1 MPASPSPADRAA
13 RSLFRAGAIALLL
26 ARSLC
31 AQAPSVGTPAVGP
44 AHGSLIVAG
53 GGELDREIWERFIL
67 LAGGEAAR
75 IVVIPTAA
83 RDDELPDGW
92 RGHDQL
98 RATGIRNFVT
108 LHTRDPEEAGAE
120 SFVQPL
126 REASGVWLP
135 GGRPWRLVDAYLHTL
150 VHEELFL
157 LLERGGVVGGTS
169 AGASIQASLLIRG
182 DRTTNRVVFSR
193 DYPEGFGLLEQVAV
207 DQHLSARGREE
218 DLWQVLGLHP
228 DLLGIGL
235 DEGTALVIQGN
246 RAEVMGG
253 GEVLIYDATLPTLEA
268 HRLARGAIFDLGA
281 RVPIEGHDPEEVGI
295 RLPSADDR

>member
-1 MPASPSPADRAA
+1 MPVSPSPAARAA
-13 RSLFRAGAIALLL
+13 RNLFRAGPTALLL
-26 ARSLC
+26 AGSLC

-44 AHGSLIVAG
+44 PRGSLIVAG

-67 LAGGEAAR
+67 LAGGEEAK

-92 RGHDQL
+92 RGHAQL
-98 RATGIRNFVT
+98 RTTGIRDFVT
-108 LHTRDPEEAGAE
+108 LHTRDPGRAGAE
-120 SFVQPL
+120 NFVQPL

-182 DRTTNRVVFSR
+182 DRTTNQVVLSP

-218 DLWQVLGLHP
+218 DLWEVLGLHP

-235 DEGTALVIQGN
+235 DEGTALVIQGD

-281 RVPIEGHDPEEVGI
+281 RVPIEGHDPEEEGI
-295 RLPSADDR
+295 RIPAADDR

>member
-1 MPASPSPADRAA
+1 MPASPPRTARTA
-13 RSLFRAGAIALLL
+13 RSLLRAGTLALLL
-26 ARSLC
+26 ARSLW
-31 AQAPSVGTPAVGP
+31 AQAPPVETPAVGP
-44 AHGSLIVAG
+44 PRGSLIVAG

-67 LAGGEAAR
+67 LAGGEEAK

-83 RDDELPDGW
+83 RDDDLPDGW
-92 RGHDQL
+92 RGHAQL
-98 RATGIRNFVT
+98 RAAGIRDFVT
-108 LHTRDPEEAGAE
+108 LHTRDPEQAGVE

-182 DRTTNRVVFSR
+182 DRTTNRVVFSP
-193 DYPEGFGLLEQVAV
+193 DYPEGFGLLGPVAV
-207 DQHLSARGREE
+207 DQHLSARGRED
-218 DLWQVLGLHP
+218 DLWEIVRLRP

-246 RAEVMGG
+246 RAEVMGD

-268 HRLARGAIFDLGA
+268 RRLARGAIFDLGA
-281 RVPIEGHDPEEVGI
+281 RVRIGQADPELRQYASES
-295 RLPSADDR
+295 R